1 MPRKRT
7 TKRKGGN
14 LQCFSGSEDEMKVT
28 FNDVANVVEAKEGLG
43 EIIEFLR
50 TPQKF
55 LALGGKTP
63 KGILLVGAPG
73 TGKTLLAKG
82 SRRGGCPSCST
93 QRQQIL
99 RALW

>member
-14 LQCFSGSEDEMKVT
+14 LQGFSGSEDEMKVT
-28 FNDVANVVEAKEGLG
+28 FNDVANVVEAKKELG

-55 LALGGKTP
+55 LALGGKMP

-73 TGKTLLAKG
+73 TGKTLLTKAVAGEAALLAARKG
-82 SRRGGCPSCST
+82 NR
-93 QRQQIL
+93 
-99 RALW
+99 